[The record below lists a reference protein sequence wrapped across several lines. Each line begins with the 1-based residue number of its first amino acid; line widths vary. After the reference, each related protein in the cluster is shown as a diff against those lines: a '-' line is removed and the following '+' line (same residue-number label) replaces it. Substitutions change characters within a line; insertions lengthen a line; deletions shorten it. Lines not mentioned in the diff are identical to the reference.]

1 MLWFSYLEVYHFL
14 LDRPSNLWIFK
25 ESRIFANIHTKPFY
39 IYSLEII
46 IEIMQNMFAKTKR
59 I

>member
-14 LDRPSNLWIFK
+14 LDRPSNLWI
-25 ESRIFANIHTKPFY
+25 SRIFANTHTKPFY

-46 IEIMQNMFAKTKR
+46 IEIMQNMFAKTKH